1 MGRFPRWVFGAGD
14 EPDARFTLAN
24 ERTFLAW
31 IRTSLALSAAGVA
44 LVAVELPVARGFRT
58 ASALVLVGAR
68 VLAPGAGLVPVGGAR
83 TGHPAHPSP
92 PGTPPRSGAGRGHH
106 RGVAAGAGRAARRVS
121 TEPEHVVDLGMQAE
135 RTALAWRR
143 TALGVG
149 VGGVVALRVAAPSL
163 GPVVAVA
170 AVSGGVL
177 AALAFW
183 LAGRRYRAV
192 QASLR
197 ERGEPRG
204 ARPAGRAA
212 RRGVRRHHASS
223 GQSRSPSC

>member
-1 MGRFPRWVFGAGD
+1 M
-14 EPDARFTLAN
+14 
-24 ERTFLAW
+24 
-31 IRTSLALSAAGVA
+31 
-44 LVAVELPVARGFRT
+44 
-58 ASALVLVGAR
+58 
-68 VLAPGAGLVPVGGAR
+68 
-83 TGHPAHPSP
+83 
-92 PGTPPRSGAGRGHH
+92 
-106 RGVAAGAGRAARRVS
+106 S

-197 ERGEPRG
+197 DRGEPGG
-204 ARPAGRAA
+204 ARPGRPC
-212 RRGVRRHHASS
+212 RSS
-223 GQSRSPSC
+223 RCPPPPRLIGAVALAFVLTR